1 MGCIGCSGCGIT
13 AEARSRR
20 GAQGGGCGLPLLS
33 ELQVDYRSR
42 SGRSWEWTGALSNCL
57 LLRGQAVFR
66 AARRALRVV
75 APPGVPPEWADR
87 VTTGVN
93 ADLPESTKGGALLL
107 EVQRGVFCMEAPR
120 WGLGGGVFS
129 PARLCV
135 YNKARSKVV
144 PSPNQAP
151 TAALCV

>member
-20 GAQGGGCGLPLLS
+20 GAQDGGCGLPLLS

-42 SGRSWEWTGALSNCL
+42 SGRSPWEWTGALSNCL
-57 LLRGQAVFR
+57 LLRGQAVFG

-87 VTTGVN
+87 VTTHRGECRFAGEHEGRRPAVRG
-93 ADLPESTKGGALLL
+93 AAGCVLYGGTAL
-107 EVQRGVFCMEAPR
+107 GA
-120 WGLGGGVFS
+120 GGRCFFASEIV
-129 PARLCV
+129 RI
-135 YNKARSKVV
+135 
-144 PSPNQAP
+144 
-151 TAALCV
+151 